1 MQISVILKRFFNFF
15 AKNSWIA
22 IVWTLVILAV
32 CTLPGKNVPNPPFP
46 NFDKLVHL
54 GMFVIWSVLWLL
66 SHPAKGKLIII
77 LGMAYG
83 LGIEFYQQILPFD
96 RTFDWWDAL
105 ADSVG
110 VLLGYGFKTLILDRY
125 LQRLY

>member
-1 MQISVILKRFFNFF
+1 MQIAVALERFFNFF

-22 IVWTLVILAV
+22 IVWTLVILTV
-32 CTLPGKNVPNPPFP
+32 CTWPGKDIPNPPFP
-46 NFDKLVHL
+46 NFDKLVHG
-54 GMFVIWSVLWLL
+54 GMFVVWAVLWLL
-66 SHPAKGKLIII
+66 CYPNKSKLIIL

-96 RTFDWWDAL
+96 RTFDWWDAV

-110 VLLGYGFKTLILDRY
+110 VFLGYGFKTLVLDRY

>member
-1 MQISVILKRFFNFF
+1 MKIIFAVQSLFNVF

-22 IVWTLVILAV
+22 IIWTLIILAV
-32 CTLPGKNVPNPPFP
+32 CTWPGQDIPDPPFP
-46 NFDKLVHL
+46 NFDKLVHG
-54 GMFVIWSVLWLL
+54 GMFVVWAVLWLL
-66 SHPAKGKLIII
+66 PYPNKRKRIIV

-96 RTFDWWDAL
+96 RTFDWWDAV

-110 VLLGYGFKTLILDRY
+110 VLLGYSFKTLIIDRY